1 MHKFISLQLIVW
13 WNDCILEILL
23 VLNQMEIH
31 VASPWNIIL
40 ENFKCDFKTASQRSD
55 CTYLA
60 TRSKRCKLVF
70 YRRQKELE
78 AKNIEE
84 EANKRIEELVAKRVE
99 EELERRRDEI
109 EAEVMRRVEEA
120 KKIMEA
126 KMMEEMERRKKE
138 QQEEIDRRE
147 VRILLLLLQIRI
159 PNTDSGVR
167 SDRHPQKLILEDDC
181 FFLEW
186 NTKTKSIY
194 IEFYAK

>member
-1 MHKFISLQLIVW
+1 VTSDAAKKK
-13 WNDCILEILL
+13 ILE
-23 VLNQMEIH
+23 VERMAEMERQ
-31 VASPWNIIL
+31 
-40 ENFKCDFKTASQRSD
+40 K
-55 CTYLA
+55 
-60 TRSKRCKLVF
+60 
-70 YRRQKELE
+70 RQKELE

-167 SDRHPQKLILEDDC
+167 SDRHPQKLILEDDY
-181 FFLEW
+181 FFLE
-186 NTKTKSIY
+186 
-194 IEFYAK
+194 